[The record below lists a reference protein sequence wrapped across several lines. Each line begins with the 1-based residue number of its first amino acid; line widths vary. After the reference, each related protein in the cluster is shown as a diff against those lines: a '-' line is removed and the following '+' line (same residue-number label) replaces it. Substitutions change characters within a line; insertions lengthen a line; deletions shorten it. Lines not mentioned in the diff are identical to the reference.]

1 MLCRMTYL
9 ESARYSK
16 QDQPAMSRKTTSPIN
31 RRHMSS
37 IAQPPE
43 IADMLRLRG
52 SDKVYS

>member
-1 MLCRMTYL
+1 
-9 ESARYSK
+9 
-16 QDQPAMSRKTTSPIN
+16 MSRKTTSPIN

-52 SDKVYS
+52 SDKRNSRYYEAMLKYG

>member
-1 MLCRMTYL
+1 
-9 ESARYSK
+9 
-16 QDQPAMSRKTTSPIN
+16 MSRKTTNPIN

-52 SDKVYS
+52 SDKVYSCYYEAKRGDAL